1 MTGSVIFACTVM
13 WDFWD
18 KDAGRKGFVADIE
31 VGCCDRILW
40 EEKERKV
47 RVKWGSRKSWSV
59 HRLWSPR
66 PLAFHVADR
75 RLINPERRGRSLTM
89 QGT

>member
-1 MTGSVIFACTVM
+1 M

-75 RLINPERRGRSLTM
+75 RLINLGEAREKSDHAWHVIHHARVT
-89 QGT
+89 